1 MHGGAQDE
9 SGIIETRRA
18 EKDPRIVGKG
28 VILKRNTKQSLV
40 KVFVIVLVVIYDDRV
55 ALFFEDKEVITSDTC
70 HDRGFRLSDHS
81 VGMRKILWFIVKCY
95 EHVTRFTTK
104 SYDGDAQ
111 RDLVCS
117 VNIVWNEYYREY

>member
-40 KVFVIVLVVIYDDRV
+40 KGVVIVLVVIYGDRV
-55 ALFFEDKEVITSDTC
+55 ALFL
-70 HDRGFRLSDHS
+70 R
-81 VGMRKILWFIVKCY
+81 
-95 EHVTRFTTK
+95 TK
-104 SYDGDAQ
+104 KS
-111 RDLVCS
+111 
-117 VNIVWNEYYREY
+117 

>member
-28 VILKRNTKQSLV
+28 VILKRNTKQSVV
-40 KVFVIVLVVIYDDRV
+40 KGVVIVLVVIYGDRV

-70 HDRGFRLSDHS
+70 HDQGFSLSDHS
-81 VGMRKILWFIVKCY
+81 VGIRKILRFIVKCY
-95 EHVTRFTTK
+95 KHVTRFTKK

-111 RDLVCS
+111 RDLVFS